1 VSLHAGTD
9 TADVVA
15 PAVGALAVGET
26 PTRRD
31 VALRGPRRR
40 LLIDAAVL
48 LGLAGVAVTQP
59 LLDLLG
65 RNPAFFV
72 AGHYEPGQIVW
83 FAVLV
88 ALVPGAAVFALTAL
102 AGMPRPELAPVAHGA
117 GVAGFA
123 GLFVLMLCR
132 TFRLD
137 GMVYVVFVVVTVGT
151 LVAVLEWRYRY
162 VRQFLAGLA
171 LGNLAFLIMFVFSS
185 PTSVLLWDAGA
196 GGQQGHVSVPP
207 LTGPVVVVILD
218 EFPVTSIMRGDGTL
232 IDTRYP
238 NLARLAAQSTW
249 FRNAAS
255 ESQTTYVSAPSILSG
270 VLATFDDV
278 PILRDFP
285 RNLFTLFGDRYPV
298 NRYELV
304 SDMCPPEACE
314 PEPPQSLSRLIDD
327 ASVVYRHQVLPPDL
341 RHGLPD
347 IDNGWGNFAA
357 AVGDGA
363 EAAAPQ
369 PTAPPGSMD
378 EYRQK
383 TREEVRHI
391 GQAARF
397 RDQIA
402 AIGRGASINMIHVKL
417 PHTPYGLTPW
427 GEGALPVA
435 QKPDGYHVDPLKAA
449 PPGDPA
455 HDFLFRLIYPIQAM
469 HLGGIDKL
477 LGELFDRLESLGV
490 WDETLMV
497 VTSDHG
503 IDMTAPGFTRN
514 ENPTNTDELY
524 RIPLFIKEPGQQVG
538 RIDDRRAST
547 VDVLPSV
554 IDLLDIDTDWEF
566 DGHSLYDGSE
576 PRIENHVQ
584 TDVEV
589 AFRLAEAHI
598 AKFPR
603 GEDWVAL
610 AAVGEGE
617 DLVGARV
624 SDHTVGEPSPLRWGL
639 DEGAVLEDLSV
650 ATDDVPYLMGGTV
663 SGDGERPPELV
674 VAVNGT
680 IAGTIGGY
688 TVEGDRWRFSGYIA
702 PFFVDGRNDVVA
714 YEVTRGPAG
723 VVLHPLDRG

>member
-1 VSLHAGTD
+1 
-9 TADVVA
+9 VA
-15 PAVGALAVGET
+15 
-26 PTRRD
+26 
-31 VALRGPRRR
+31 
-40 LLIDAAVL
+40 IDAAVL
-48 LGLAGVAVTQP
+48 FGLAGVAVTQP

-72 AGHYEPGQIVW
+72 SGHYESSQIVW

-102 AGMPRPELAPVAHGA
+102 AGMPQPALAPLAHGA
-117 GVAGFA
+117 GVAVLA
-123 GLFVLMLCR
+123 GLFVLVMCR

-137 GMVYVVFVVVTVGT
+137 GLVYVVLVVGTVGA
-151 LVAVLEWRYRY
+151 LVAVLEWRHRH
-162 VRQFLAGLA
+162 VRHFLAALA
-171 LGNLAFLIMFVFSS
+171 LGNLAFLMLFVFASS
-185 PTSVLLWDAGA
+185 TSVLVWDAGA
-196 GGQQGHVSVPP
+196 SGQQGHVSVPP
-207 LTGPVVVVILD
+207 LTGPVVVVVLD
-218 EFPVTSIMRGDGTL
+218 EFPVTAIMRGDGTL

-238 NLARLAAQSTW
+238 NLARLASQSTW

-270 VLATFDDV
+270 VGATFDDV

-285 RNLFTLFGDRYPV
+285 RNLFTLFGDAYPV

-304 SDMCPPEACE
+304 SDLCPREACE
-314 PEPPQSLSRLIDD
+314 PEPPQPLSQLVDD

-341 RHGLPD
+341 RDGLPD

-357 AVGDGA
+357 AVGDDGGP
-363 EAAAPQ
+363 AATPQ

-383 TREEVRHI
+383 PREEVRHI

-397 RDQIA
+397 RQQVA
-402 AIGRGASINMIHVKL
+402 AIEPGPSINLIHVKL

-427 GEGALPVA
+427 GEGALPIA
-435 QKPDGYHVDPLKAA
+435 QKPDGYHIDPLKAA
-449 PPGDPA
+449 PPDDPA

-477 LGELFDRLESLGV
+477 LGELFDKLESLGM

-514 ENPTNTDELY
+514 ENATNTDELY
-524 RIPLFIKEPGQQVG
+524 RIPLFIKAPGQDQG
-538 RIDDRRAST
+538 RIDDARAST
-547 VDVLPSV
+547 VDVLPSI
-554 IDLLDIDTDWEF
+554 IDLLEIETDWEF

-576 PRIENHVQ
+576 PVIENHVQ
-584 TDVEV
+584 TDVDI
-589 AFRLAEAHI
+589 AFRLAAAHT
-598 AKFPR
+598 AQFPR

-617 DLVGARV
+617 DLVADRV
-624 SDHTVGEPSPLRWGL
+624 SDHAVGEPSPLRWGL
-639 DEGAVLEDLSV
+639 DEGAVLEDLTV

-663 SGDGERPPELV
+663 SGDATRPPELV

-680 IAGTIGGY
+680 LAGTIGGY
-688 TVEGDRWRFSGYIA
+688 TAQGDRWRFSGYIA

-714 YEVTRGPAG
+714 YEVSRGPEG
-723 VVLHPLDRG
+723 VVLHPLSRG